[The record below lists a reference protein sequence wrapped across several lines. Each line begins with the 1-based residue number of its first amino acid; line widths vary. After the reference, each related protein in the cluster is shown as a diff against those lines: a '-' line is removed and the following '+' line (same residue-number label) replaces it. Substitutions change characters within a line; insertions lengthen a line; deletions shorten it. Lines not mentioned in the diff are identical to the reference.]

1 MVQSYEKYSKLP
13 NISQTF
19 FCTQKGRFLLCTS
32 FIGWGGL
39 LDRMEGLGLSGGGS
53 LKSTQKGR
61 FLLCT

>member
-13 NISQTF
+13 NIFQTF

-32 FIGWGGL
+32 FIGWGVL
-39 LDRMEGLGLSGGGS
+39 LDRVEGLGLSGGES